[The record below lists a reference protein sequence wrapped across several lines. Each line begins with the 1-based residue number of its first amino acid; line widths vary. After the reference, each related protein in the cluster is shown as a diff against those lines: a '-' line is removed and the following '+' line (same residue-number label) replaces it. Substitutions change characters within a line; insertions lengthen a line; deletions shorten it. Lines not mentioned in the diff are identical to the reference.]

1 MKTTPE
7 TPASAPFSLSA
18 SPAPE
23 HVAMRPADNPSTVD
37 AAVGALTIA
46 TAPPND
52 QNLASPLAPM
62 SASLGGALP
71 NPANGAGAPNGALL
85 WIDPN
90 RIRLMQMPNRD
101 SAAFDSEEFEEL
113 RIGIMSNRGN
123 TVPICV
129 VQLGQPD
136 GNFDYELVY
145 GERRMHACK
154 LVKLFVLAIV
164 KQAAL
169 LAPEQR
175 PFDSVR
181 ENLAR
186 QDLSPYELG
195 RQLKYLI
202 DADPSL
208 RVRELGWQMGRHH
221 SGLSAAIKLAGLPG
235 EVVAAFARSADLQF
249 RFEGPLSQAWAKN
262 SEAVRQASRD
272 IQALAER
279 PPAKAVFERLV
290 AAASSPLEDTQKDAV
305 EPLDSLGNSSASAG
319 SAAPRLLYSQGKAV
333 GRVVFDKRQYA
344 KITVDARL
352 SEKQQVA
359 LHKHMAAFVKR
370 HFSSAKA
377 APGSADAAQ
386 IAAPT
391 QATDATKASA
401 LLGAAPQAAQP

>member
-1 MKTTPE
+1 MKITLE

-18 SPAPE
+18 SPAAE
-23 HVAMRPADNPSTVD
+23 NLVMAQADNPSTVV
-37 AAVGALTIA
+37 AAVDAITTGPLNA
-46 TAPPND
+46 
-52 QNLASPLAPM
+52 QHLASLLAPM
-62 SASLGGALP
+62 SASLDGALP
-71 NPANGAGAPNGALL
+71 NVTNPANEADAADGALL

-113 RIGIMSNRGN
+113 RIGILSNGGN

-129 VQLGQPD
+129 VQLDKPD

-145 GERRMHACK
+145 GQRRMHACK

-164 KQAAL
+164 KQAAQ

-208 RVRELGWQMGRHH
+208 SVRELGWQMGRHH
-221 SGLSAAIKLAGLPG
+221 SGLSAAIKLAGLPS

-272 IQALAER
+272 IQALTER

-290 AAASSPLEDTQKDAV
+290 AAASGTLEDTKKDAV
-305 EPLDSLGNSSASAG
+305 EPLNSLDNSSD
-319 SAAPRLLYSQGKAV
+319 SAAPGLLYSQGKAV
-333 GRVVFDKRQYA
+333 GRVVFDKRQHA
-344 KITVDARL
+344 KITLDARL
-352 SEKQQVA
+352 SDQQQAA

-370 HFSSAKA
+370 HFSIAEA

-391 QATDATKASA
+391 HPTDAAKASA
-401 LLGAAPQAAQP
+401 LLGAAPQAQP